1 MQDQDD
7 QFEFDNDFDNLKED
21 DDLLLED
28 VDADEALK
36 DVQIEGLGAVLK
48 KGNFAD
54 LNLSKNNS
62 EESDGGLEF
71 DSSTQNEFQ
80 FSN

>member
-36 DVQIEGLGAVLK
+36 DV
-48 KGNFAD
+48 
-54 LNLSKNNS
+54 
-62 EESDGGLEF
+62 
-71 DSSTQNEFQ
+71 
-80 FSN
+80 